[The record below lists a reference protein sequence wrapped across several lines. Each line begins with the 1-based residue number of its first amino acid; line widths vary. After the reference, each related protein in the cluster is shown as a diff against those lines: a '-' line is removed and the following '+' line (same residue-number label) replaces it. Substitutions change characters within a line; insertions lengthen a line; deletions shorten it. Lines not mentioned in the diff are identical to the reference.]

1 MSRVQRGEP
10 VGQVSPVRTQRGVR
24 GLQRQD
30 QEVSQLQGNDFGDD
44 SDDGNDNDGDDN
56 QYVSQM
62 KVTVERKTREPG
74 ADVNIKTREELKQLE
89 LKVISSS
96 FIISHF

>member
-1 MSRVQRGEP
+1 
-10 VGQVSPVRTQRGVR
+10 
-24 GLQRQD
+24 
-30 QEVSQLQGNDFGDD
+30 
-44 SDDGNDNDGDDN
+44 
-56 QYVSQM
+56 M